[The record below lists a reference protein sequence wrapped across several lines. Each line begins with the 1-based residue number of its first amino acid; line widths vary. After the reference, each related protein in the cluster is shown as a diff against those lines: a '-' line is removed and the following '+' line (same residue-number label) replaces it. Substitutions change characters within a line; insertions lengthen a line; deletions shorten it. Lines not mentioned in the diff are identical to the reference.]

1 MNRQFK
7 SGQRGISF
15 IGLLF
20 VGGILA
26 VCGVMVAQIVP
37 TLIELQAVQ
46 KAAQKATEG
55 DTIAGVRAIF
65 EKAAAIDDIKSI
77 GANELDVTKE
87 GEKVVVRFAYE
98 REIHLTGPAYLT
110 LKYTGRASSK

>member
-1 MNRQFK
+1 MNRQRK
-7 SGQRGISF
+7 SGQRGITF

-26 VCGVMVAQIVP
+26 VCGVLVAQIVP
-37 TLIELQAVQ
+37 TLVELQAVQ

-55 DTIAGVRAIF
+55 DTIVAVRAIF
-65 EKAAAIDDIKSI
+65 DKAAAIDDIKSI
-77 GANELDVTKE
+77 TGNDLDVTKE
-87 GEKVVVRFAYE
+87 GEKVVVNFAYE

-110 LKYTGRASSK
+110 LKYRGRTSSK